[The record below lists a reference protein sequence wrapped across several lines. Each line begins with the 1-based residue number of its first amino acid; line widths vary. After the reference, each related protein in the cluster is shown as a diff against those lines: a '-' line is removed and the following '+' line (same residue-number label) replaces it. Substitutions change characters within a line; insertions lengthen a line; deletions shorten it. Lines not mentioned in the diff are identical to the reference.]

1 MAFSFSESSTKEFHK
16 WEKKFPENPDG
27 RRSLVIP
34 ALWISQ
40 WQNGYIDRDV
50 VNYVAEITQ
59 TEPLHV
65 WGVATFYT
73 LFKKEKT
80 GKFLLQFCTNITCSL
95 MDGDQIF
102 VNICKKL
109 GVKPGEITSDGMFT
123 AVEVEC
129 LGACGSSPTLQINDK
144 YYIHMTEAEV
154 EKLIA
159 EFRGKR

>member
-1 MAFSFSESSTKEFHK
+1 MAFTFNESSMKEFQK
-16 WEKKFPENPDG
+16 WEKKFPQNPEG

-40 WQNGYIDRDV
+40 WQHGYVDRDI

-73 LFKKEKT
+73 LYNKEKK

-95 MDGDQIF
+95 LGGDEIF
-102 VNICKKL
+102 VNTCKKL
-109 GVKPGEITSDGMFT
+109 GIKPGETTSDGMFT
-123 AVEVEC
+123 ALEVEC
-129 LGACGSSPTLQINDK
+129 LGACGSSPTLQVNDK
-144 YYIHMTEAEV
+144 YYVNMTDAEV
-154 EKLIA
+154 DRLIA
-159 EFRGKR
+159 QFRGK